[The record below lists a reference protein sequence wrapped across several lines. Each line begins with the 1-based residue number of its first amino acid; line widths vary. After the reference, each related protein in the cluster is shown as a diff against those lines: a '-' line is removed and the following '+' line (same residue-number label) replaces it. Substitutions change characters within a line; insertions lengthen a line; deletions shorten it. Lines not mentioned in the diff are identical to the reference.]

1 MKLTDLQPLV
11 DTSQLADAGNLAAL
25 KRAAAKNSPQ
35 ALRAAAKQ
43 FESLFVSMVLKSMQ
57 KANFKD
63 PLFGSSQGSLYQEM
77 YDDQIAAE
85 ISKGKGLGLA
95 DMLVQQLRREQPAAA
110 GSASTAKLKGGAPP
124 AASSAAAG
132 APRTSLSA
140 AGISPSAE
148 PNSIA
153 PPIPGNATAPV
164 APVAATSATPAQA
177 ASAAQSGC
185 ATAAEQTRFARAL
198 WPDAQQAAH
207 QLGVSP
213 VTLLAQAALETNWG
227 RSVPQASGGGT
238 SNNLFG
244 IKATGGWSG
253 AAVAN
258 RTQEYSGGLP
268 TTVTA
273 QFRAYGSPTQC
284 FEDYVALL
292 RGNPRYASALGTG
305 ADVHA
310 FGSALQQG
318 GYATDP
324 AYASK
329 LTAVAGTLERAL
341 ASQPAG
347 SQAGSLKFAA
357 NLPTTFGG
365 GTLQRR

>member
-1 MKLTDLQPLV
+1 MTLTDLQPLV
-11 DTSQLADAGNLAAL
+11 DTPQLASAGNLSAL
-25 KRAAAKNSPQ
+25 KQAAAKENPQ
-35 ALRAAAKQ
+35 ALRAAAQQ

-63 PLFGSSQGSLYQEM
+63 PLFGSSQGNLYQSM

-110 GSASTAKLKGGAPP
+110 GSSGTAQPTGRAARNSTSGLPASSSSSTGITSGSGTSPATRHTPAPPAPP
-124 AASSAAAG
+124 AAAAPAAAIAVTG
-132 APRTSLSA
+132 AAPSQA
-140 AGISPSAE
+140 AC
-148 PNSIA
+148 
-153 PPIPGNATAPV
+153 
-164 APVAATSATPAQA
+164 ATSAEQA
-177 ASAAQSGC
+177 S
-185 ATAAEQTRFARAL
+185 FARAL
-198 WPDAQQAAH
+198 WPDAQQAAR

-227 RSVPQASGGGT
+227 RSVPQAAGAGT

-244 IKATGGWSG
+244 IKATGAWSG
-253 AAVAN
+253 PAVAN
-258 RTQEYSGGLP
+258 TTQEYSGGLP

-273 QFRAYGSPTQC
+273 QFRSYGSPSQC
-284 FEDYVALL
+284 FEDYVSLL
-292 RGNPRYASALGTG
+292 RGNPRYAAALGTG
-305 ADVHA
+305 GDVQA
-310 FGSALQQG
+310 FGNALQRG

-341 ASQPAG
+341 AAQSAG
-347 SQAGSLKFAA
+347 PDGQDGSLKFAA
-357 NLPTTFGG
+357 RLPTTLGG

>member
-1 MKLTDLQPLV
+1 MTLTDLQPLV
-11 DTSQLADAGNLAAL
+11 DTSQLASAGNLSAL
-25 KRAAAKNSPQ
+25 KQAAAKNSPQ

-63 PLFGSSQGSLYQEM
+63 PLFGSSQGNLYQDM

-95 DMLVQQLRREQPAAA
+95 DMLVQQLRREQPAPA
-110 GSASTAKLKGGAPP
+110 GSTGKPAPMGGTAQGETSATAGTPAAATAPP
-124 AASSAAAG
+124 SAAAS
-132 APRTSLSA
+132 RSL
-140 AGISPSAE
+140 
-148 PNSIA
+148 
-153 PPIPGNATAPV
+153 IPTLGPATAPAEAASR
-164 APVAATSATPAQA
+164 APPDASQA
-177 ASAAQSGC
+177 AC
-185 ATAAEQTRFARAL
+185 ATTAEQTSFARAL
-198 WPDAQQAAH
+198 WPDAQQAAR

-227 RSVPQASGGGT
+227 RSVPQAAGGGT

-244 IKATGGWSG
+244 IKATSAWHGP
-253 AAVAN
+253 AVAS
-258 RTQEYSGGLP
+258 RTQEYSAGLP
-268 TTVTA
+268 TTLTA
-273 QFRAYGSPTQC
+273 QFRAYGSPSQC
-284 FEDYVALL
+284 FQDYVSLL
-292 RGNPRYASALGTG
+292 RGNPRYAAALGTG
-305 ADVHA
+305 GDVQA

-347 SQAGSLKFAA
+347 TAGQGGSLKFAA
-357 NLPTTFGG
+357 SLPTTQGG